1 MMKLTKFASIPQAF
15 RNVRRATEILSVLS
29 KYGLAD
35 WISRLNIG
43 FAKDQFKDRAG
54 EAIARQPPEARIRM
68 ALTEL
73 GPTFIKMGQLFS
85 TRPDVVGVALANELK
100 QLQADV
106 PADPFKEVRHTI
118 ETELGQPLEDL
129 FLEFDET
136 PLASASIG
144 QVHRARLRDN
154 QPVVVKVQHTGIERM
169 VHEDLE
175 VLARLAQLS
184 EHLEEFAP
192 YRPSAT
198 VAEMSRSLR
207 RELDF
212 GREERNLSQ
221 FAARYADDLTVHIPK
236 PFSELSTARVLTMEY
251 VEGVAVQR
259 PEQLA
264 AAGHDLKEIARRG
277 AHLYMQMIFED
288 GFYHADPHPGNIVIL
303 PGDVI
308 GLLDFGMVGRLEE
321 RLREDIEDMLM
332 SIVNSDVRLLT
343 KIIKRVGS
351 CPPTLDEAALAID
364 VADFVGIYATQ
375 NLKHFDLT
383 GALNDMTEIMRRHH
397 ILLPTQVGLLIKA
410 LVTLEGTSRT
420 LEPDFSLVEVMAPF
434 HRRLLV
440 RRFSPMRQ
448 FAKFRRLYFE
458 LEQLAEVLPQRIIEI
473 LDQVKDGS
481 FDVHLD
487 HRGLEPSVNRLV
499 LGMLASAL
507 FVGSSMMLSSQTP
520 PLLFPDTTFL
530 GIHKVSVLGL
540 TGCAAAILVG
550 MRLLRAIRKS
560 GHLDRRDK

>member
-1 MMKLTKFASIPQAF
+1 MKLTRFTSIPQAF

-54 EAIARQPPEARIRM
+54 EAIARQPFEARIRM
-68 ALTEL
+68 AATEL
-73 GPTFIKMGQLFS
+73 GPTFIKLGQLFS
-85 TRPDVVGVALANELK
+85 MRPEVVGVALAAELK
-100 QLQADV
+100 QLQTDV
-106 PADPFKEVRHTI
+106 PVDPFKAIRKTI

-129 FLEFDET
+129 FLEFSET

-144 QVHRARLRDN
+144 QAHRARLRN
-154 QPVVVKVQHTGIERM
+154 QQPVVVKVQHAGIERT

-175 VLARLAQLS
+175 VLSVLAQLA

-198 VAEMSRSLR
+198 IADMSRSLR

-212 GREERNLSQ
+212 GREERNLTQ
-221 FAARYADDLTVHIPK
+221 FAARYAKDPTVHIPQ
-236 PFSELSTARVLTMEY
+236 PFSELSTSRVLTMEY
-251 VEGVAVQR
+251 VEGIAVQHT
-259 PEQLA
+259 EQLA

-277 AHLYMQMIFED
+277 ATVYMQMIFED

-308 GLLDFGMVGRLEE
+308 GLLDFGMVGRLDDS
-321 RLREDIEDMLM
+321 LREDIEDMLM

-343 KIIKRVGS
+343 KIIKKVGS
-351 CPPTLDEAALAID
+351 CPPTLVESALAVD
-364 VADFVGIYATQ
+364 VADFVGNYSTQ
-375 NLKHFDLT
+375 NLQHFDMS
-383 GALNDMTEIMRRHH
+383 GALNDMTEIMRRHG
-397 ILLPTQVGLLIKA
+397 ILLPSQVGLLIKA
-410 LVTLEGTSRT
+410 LVTLEGTSKS
-420 LEPDFSLVEVMAPF
+420 LAPDFNLIEVMAPF
-434 HRRLLV
+434 HRRILL
-440 RRFSPMRQ
+440 RRFSPTRQ
-448 FAKFRRLYFE
+448 LAKFRRLYFE
-458 LEQLAEVLPQRIIEI
+458 VEQLVEVLPQRTIEI
-473 LDQVKDGS
+473 LDQIKDGS

-499 LGMLASAL
+499 LGLLASAL
-507 FVGSSMMLSSQTP
+507 FVGSAMMLSSQTP
-520 PLLFPDTTFL
+520 PLLFPTTSFL
-530 GIHKVSVLGL
+530 GIHKLSVLGL
-540 TGCAAAILVG
+540 AGCAAAILIG